1 MEVNQKVR
9 EAPGTAN
16 REPYGEGWLFLI
28 HTPDIKASIKPL
40 KTDESSMGWMQGE
53 VGQLEHL
60 IEEVAGPLAADGGYL
75 SDGIYDHLP
84 ALGWERLTRAF
95 LRS

>member
-1 MEVNQKVR
+1 
-9 EAPGTAN
+9 
-16 REPYGEGWLFLI
+16 
-28 HTPDIKASIKPL
+28 
-40 KTDESSMGWMQGE
+40 MGWMQGE

-84 ALGWERLTRAF
+84 ALGWERLARAF